1 MAKLSGGYPPTEF
14 SQKYSPV
21 LAPKGKLVAPNEVFG
36 ENGVFDKDVE
46 EKTRTAF
53 KVTIKKLEKLNSQVT
68 DQSLK
73 EDLEKEKFDQVGK
86 KSHSKSV
93 KKTLN
98 FFLQCDKDC

>member
-21 LAPKGKLVAPNEVFG
+21 LAPKGKLVTPSDVFG

-53 KVTIKKLEKLNSQVT
+53 KVTIKKLEKLNSPIT
-68 DQSLK
+68 DQTLK
-73 EDLEKEKFDQVGK
+73 DDLEREKLDQVNK
-86 KSHSKSV
+86 AFQMLAISSQHREPCK
-93 KKTLN
+93 
-98 FFLQCDKDC
+98 